1 MDTSVKYFH
10 SGMAGAPVMSG
21 TVGSL
26 LAVLDACL
34 VNGFGLKTVNSLVVS
49 NNVATAT
56 INTGHSAEV
65 DTVVEIAGATPAA
78 LNGQWKVTA
87 TGITTIS
94 FPTTGIAD
102 QTATGT
108 ISLKLAGAG
117 WVKEFSGANL
127 GAYRSPNILGTR
139 MYLRVDD
146 TATTFARVIGYETM
160 SDINTGT
167 GLFPTAA
174 LRSGGSYWSK
184 SQLADASRR
193 EWILIADDRMIY
205 FGRAYYSLYPAGYQ
219 IGAFGDFLP
228 TRSGDAYACVLNGLS
243 ADIGGGGPFS
253 GDNFQVGNPLSATEV
268 FTPKSY
274 TGIGNAAQLGKNF
287 PVITGQ
293 NADNQSGY
301 VTDGVAFP
309 NPEDGG
315 LYVVPHYLFELAP
328 FSVRGVSPGFYC
340 SPQLF
345 TSTILAARDT
355 VTGIAALPGKK
366 FKVITGV
373 RGAGPGTPC
382 FVDITGPWR

>member
-65 DTVVEIAGATPAA
+65 DTVVEIAGATPSG

-87 TGITTIS
+87 VSGNSVSWETS
-94 FPTTGIAD
+94 GIAD

-127 GAYRSPNILGTR
+127 GAYRSPSILGTR

-167 GLFPTAA
+167 GLFPTTTQ
-174 LRSGGSYWSK
+174 LNGGLYWSK
-184 SQLADASRR
+184 SQVVDATRR
-193 EWILIADDRMIY
+193 EWILIADDRMFY
-205 FGRAYYSLYPAGYQ
+205 FARAHHSSYPEAYET
-219 IGAFGDFLP
+219 GAFGDFIP
-228 TRSGDAYACVLNGLS
+228 TKSGDAYACVINGTS
-243 ADIGGGGPFS
+243 SNNVGGVYHPDIYW
-253 GDNFQVGNPLSATEV
+253 VGNANTVSGGVYA
-268 FTPKSY
+268 PKSY
-274 TGIGNAAQLGKNF
+274 TGIGASAQLGKNF
-287 PVITGQ
+287 PIITGNSSQ
-293 NADNQSGY
+293 NISGF
-301 VTDGVAFP
+301 VAGGIAFP
-309 NPEDGG
+309 NPQDGG
-315 LYVVPHYLFELAP
+315 VYIVPHYLLE
-328 FSVRGVSPGFYC
+328 FSPNSIRGVSPGFYC
-340 SPQLF
+340 SPQAF
-345 TSTILAARDT
+345 TSTVFPARET
-355 VTGIAALPGKK
+355 VTGVTALPGKK
-366 FKVITGV
+366 FKVITCLQN
-373 RGAGPGTPC
+373 PLIGTPC

>member
-10 SGMAGAPVMSG
+10 SGMTGAPVMSG
-21 TVGSL
+21 TIGSL

-34 VNGFGLKTVNSLVVS
+34 INGFGLKTVNSLVVS

-56 INTGHSAEV
+56 ISTGHSAEV
-65 DTVVEIAGATPAA
+65 DSVVEISGATPAA

-146 TATTFARVIGYETM
+146 TNATFARLIGYETM

-167 GLFPTAA
+167 GLFPSTAQ
-174 LRSGGSYWSK
+174 RPGGLYWSK
-184 SQLADASRR
+184 SQAANSTQR

-205 FGRAYYSLYPAGYQ
+205 FGRAHRSDYPEGYET
-219 IGAFGDFLP
+219 GAFGDFIP
-228 TRSGDAYACVLNGLS
+228 TKSGDAYACVINGTS
-243 ADIGGGGPFS
+243 ANNVGGVYHPDIYW
-253 GDNFQVGNPLSATEV
+253 VGNASTVSGGVYA
-268 FTPKSY
+268 PKSY
-274 TGIGNAAQLGKNF
+274 TGIGASAQLGKSF
-287 PVITGQ
+287 PLLSFATVE
-293 NADNQSGY
+293 NQSGY
-301 VTDGVAFP
+301 ASGGLTFP

-315 LYVVPHYLFELAP
+315 LYVVPHYLLEFNP
-328 FSVRGVSPGFYC
+328 NNVRGVSPGFYC
-340 SPQLF
+340 SPQRF
-345 TSTILAARDT
+345 NSTVLPARET
-355 VTGIAALPGKK
+355 VTGVTALPGKK
-366 FKVITGV
+366 FKVITCLQT
-373 RGAGPGTPC
+373 ALIGTPC